1 MANHIRSL
9 AERLY
14 FEESG
19 TGPAILCLHGVGG
32 CGAWFTGLAK
42 RLEDRFRVLSLD
54 LPGTGRNR
62 EAFAPFS
69 IERSA
74 QVLAEYL
81 EKRETGPVAVVGHSM
96 GAILGLHLAA
106 AVPARLRALIS
117 VGGLPSITAATRAR
131 LLERKPLV
139 EKSGMGG
146 LGWKVAT
153 ANFSKACLARSPE
166 TLALFARL
174 WESQDP
180 QTYLEGMNAL
190 LAAKAEGLAA
200 HAKMPCLVL
209 RGKED
214 GYAPAEESRRFAAS
228 LPGPMRFVEL
238 DGCAHMPFLE
248 DPEAFAAEVA
258 GFLPG

>member
-1 MANHIRSL
+1 VPNQTYVDI
-9 AERLY
+9 ERLHV
-14 FEESG
+14 EESG

-32 CGAWFTGLAK
+32 CGAWFTGLAR

-54 LPGTGRNR
+54 LPGTGMNR
-62 EAFAPFS
+62 EGFAPYS
-69 IERSA
+69 IERCA

-81 EKRETGPVAVVGHSM
+81 EKREAGPVAVLGHSM

-117 VGGLPSITAATRAR
+117 VGGLPSITAGTRAR
-131 LLERKPLV
+131 LLERRPLV
-139 EKSGMGG
+139 EKNGMAG

-153 ANFSKACLARSPE
+153 ANFSKVSAAGSPE

-174 WESQDP
+174 WETQDP
-180 QTYLEGMNAL
+180 LAYLEGMDAL
-190 LAAKAEGLAA
+190 LAAQAEGLAA

-228 LPGPMRFVEL
+228 LPGPMHFVEL
-238 DGCAHMPFLE
+238 EGCAHMPFLE
-248 DPEAFAAEVA
+248 DPQAFAEVIA
-258 GFLPG
+258 DFLRT